1 MSETRVNERRSG
13 RLRVLLIAE
22 SANPEWTSVPL
33 IGWNLSRA
41 LARRVDAH
49 IVTQIRN
56 RDALLRHDLV
66 EGVHFTAI
74 DNERLASLLIGT
86 AAKLRGGN
94 GKGWTTIS
102 AFSALAYY
110 SFELKLWKEFGERLA
125 SGEFDLVH
133 RITPLSPT
141 NASPIAKY
149 LADLNI
155 PFVLGPLNGG
165 VPWPRGFRHRQHAEN
180 EWLSYVRGL
189 YKFMPGYVS
198 TRKNSS
204 AILVGSRYTLSE
216 LPRWAAEK
224 CVYLPENGVDHDV
237 FRSPRSHLATL
248 PLNAVFVGRLVPY
261 KGADVAINAAS
272 QFLRDGRVQLQ
283 IIGDGP
289 QKGHLVEQAKSLGLE
304 NKVKFWGWL
313 PQAELQEKLGACDF
327 LIFPSIRE
335 FGGGVVLE
343 AMALGVAPVVADY
356 GGPSELVDEDTGI
369 RVPFSNEASLAA
381 GFERAIQRIVA
392 EPKLLD
398 RLGAS
403 ARRKVLAEFTWDA
416 KAEKIIKVYRSVLNR
431 GGSSSRK

>member
-1 MSETRVNERRSG
+1 VFETQENERQSG

-33 IGWNLSRA
+33 IGWNLSMA
-41 LARRVDAH
+41 LARKVDAH

-56 RDALLRHDLV
+56 RDALLRQGLV

-74 DNERLASLLIGT
+74 DNERLASLLVKV
-86 AAKLRGGN
+86 AAKLRGGV

-110 SFELKLWKEFGERLA
+110 SFERKLWKEFGERLA
-125 SGEFDLVH
+125 SGEFDVVH

-141 NASPIAKY
+141 HASPIAKY
-149 LADLNI
+149 LADLKI

-165 VPWPRGFRHRQHAEN
+165 IPWPSGFRHRQHAEN
-180 EWLSYVRGL
+180 EWLSYVRHL

-204 AILVGSRYTLSE
+204 AILVGSKYTLSE
-216 LPRWAAEK
+216 LPHWAAEK
-224 CVYLPENGVDHDV
+224 CVYLPENSVDHAV
-237 FRSPRSHLATL
+237 FRSPRSRCAML
-248 PLNAVFVGRLVPY
+248 PLKAIFVGRLVPY

-289 QKGHLVEQAKSLGLE
+289 QRGYLVELVRSLGLE
-304 NKVKFWGWL
+304 DEVKFWGWL
-313 PQAELQEKLGACDF
+313 PQAELQEKLGASD
-327 LIFPSIRE
+327 LMIFPSVRE

-343 AMALGVAPVVADY
+343 AMALGVTPVVADY

-369 RVPFSNEASLAA
+369 RVPFSDEASLTV
-381 GFERAIQRIVA
+381 GFERALQRIVTD
-392 EPKLLD
+392 PKLLD

-403 ARRKVLAEFTWDA
+403 AREKVLAEFTWDA
-416 KAEKIIKVYRSVLNR
+416 KAEKIVEVYRMVLHR
-431 GGSSSRK
+431 SRS